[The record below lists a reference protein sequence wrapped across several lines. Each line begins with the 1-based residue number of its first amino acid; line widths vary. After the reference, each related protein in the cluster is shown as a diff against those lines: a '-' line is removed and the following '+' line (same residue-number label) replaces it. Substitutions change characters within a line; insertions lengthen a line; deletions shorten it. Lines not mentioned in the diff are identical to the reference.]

1 MRKFKTNLSRKEL
14 KNLHG
19 GILRKNPGETI
30 GGGLSRECG
39 EECGPDNGCGDGC
52 PKCDGVCKK

>member
-1 MRKFKTNLSRKEL
+1 MKKFKNNLSRKEM
-14 KNLHG
+14 KELHG
-19 GILRKNPGETI
+19 GMSLKIQVES
-30 GGGLSRECG
+30 LSRECG

>member
-1 MRKFKTNLSRKEL
+1 M

>member
-1 MRKFKTNLSRKEL
+1 MRILKNKLSRKEL
-14 KNLHG
+14 KKIQG
-19 GILRKNPGETI
+19 GILLKNSGETI
-30 GGGLSRECG
+30 GGPSRECG